1 MSLVSPLNKV
11 IGLGSAKE
19 GAEHWW
25 MQRLSAVA
33 LIPLGLWF
41 SFALG
46 AMDQLDYSSVVEFIR
61 YPVNSI
67 LLVLALIT
75 LTYHSQLGVQVVVED
90 YVHSSS
96 LKIITIVAVS
106 FAHILVAVAGIFAIL
121 KVALGAVV

>member
-46 AMDQLDYSSVVEFIR
+46 AMDQLDYSSVVEFVR

>member
-46 AMDQLDYSSVVEFIR
+46 IMDQLDYSSVVEFIR

>member
-1 MSLVSPLNKV
+1 MSLVSPLNKF

-46 AMDQLDYSSVVEFIR
+46 AMDQLDYSSVVEFVR

-67 LLVLALIT
+67 LLVLALIA

-121 KVALGAVV
+121 KVALGAVA

>member
-46 AMDQLDYSSVVEFIR
+46 AMDQLDYSSVVEFVR

-96 LKIITIVAVS
+96 LKIITIVTVS

>member
-46 AMDQLDYSSVVEFIR
+46 AMDQLDYSSVVEFVR

-75 LTYHSQLGVQVVVED
+75 LTYHSQLGVQVVAED

-121 KVALGAVV
+121 KVALGAVA

>member
-46 AMDQLDYSSVVEFIR
+46 AMDQLDYSSVVEFVR

-67 LLVLALIT
+67 LLVLALIA

-121 KVALGAVV
+121 KVALGAVA

>member
-67 LLVLALIT
+67 LLVLALIA

-121 KVALGAVV
+121 KVALGAVA

>member
-41 SFALG
+41 SVALG
-46 AMDQLDYSSVVEFIR
+46 AMDQLDYSSVVEFVR
-61 YPVNSI
+61 HPVNSI
-67 LLVLALIT
+67 LLILTLIT
-75 LTYHSQLGVQVVVED
+75 MTYHSQLGVQVVVED

-106 FAHILVAVAGIFAIL
+106 FAHILVAVTGVFAIL
-121 KVALGAVV
+121 KVALGAAI

>member
-96 LKIITIVAVS
+96 LKIITIVTVS